1 MGEDVAGPIRVLIAE
16 DDDLLRTSLCEL
28 VDSDPGLVTAGAVAD
43 GWEAVERAG
52 RLLPDV
58 VVMDIRMPVMDGLA
72 ATRTICER
80 QPETKVMI
88 LTTFDLDEYVYE
100 ALRVGASGFLLK
112 NAVPEDIMRAIY
124 TVHDGNAM
132 LAPEV
137 TKRLIADYARSR
149 NRPRRPKPSPF
160 GALTEREREVV
171 AAIVQGMSNEEIA
184 AALFLSRATVKT
196 YLSRLFL
203 KLGVRDRTQ
212 LVILAYESGYVDG
225 LA

>member
-1 MGEDVAGPIRVLIAE
+1 MSEHAAGRIGVLIAE
-16 DDDLLRTSLCEL
+16 DEDLLRASLHEL
-28 VDSDPGLVTAGAVAD
+28 VDSDPRLVTTGEARD
-43 GWEAVERAG
+43 GQEAVDAAE

-58 VVMDIRMPVMDGLA
+58 VLMDIRMPVMDGLT
-72 ATRTICER
+72 ATRIICER
-80 QPETKVMI
+80 QPAAKVVV

-100 ALRVGASGFLLK
+100 ALRAGASGFLLK
-112 NAVPEDIMRAIY
+112 NAVPEDILRAIL
-124 TVHDGNAM
+124 TLHDGNAM

-137 TKRLIADYARSR
+137 TRRLIADYSQGRSR
-149 NRPRRPKPSPF
+149 PRPGPSPF
-160 GALTEREREVV
+160 DVLTERERDVV

-196 YLSRLFL
+196 YMSRLFL

-225 LA
+225 LG